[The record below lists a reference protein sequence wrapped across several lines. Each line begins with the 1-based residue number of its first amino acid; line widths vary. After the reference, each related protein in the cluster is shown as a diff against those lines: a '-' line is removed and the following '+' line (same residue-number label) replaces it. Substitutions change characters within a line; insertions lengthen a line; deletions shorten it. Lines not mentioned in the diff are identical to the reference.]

1 MARTE
6 NFGLPW
12 ESGYGDVQARQ
23 HGDTIYISGQVAN
36 NRRTTDGANMADQM
50 RQAYANIGELLT
62 RFGATFDNVVE
73 EVLYVTGHDTAHEQ
87 RVQRVVGETVEPQH
101 PPLVVHTGGVQDHP
115 RTRVPPH
122 HPPCQVV
129 HAVSIA
135 REILPAGRFPPD
147 RGPLRCPAWTKRARS
162 PSSGGDLS

>member
-1 MARTE
+1 MPNVARTE

-73 EVLYVTGHDTAHEQ
+73 EVLYVTDFEAAFEAAGPVRRAAYGRDD
-87 RVQRVVGETVEPQH
+87 PQVTST
-101 PPLVVHTGGVQDHP
+101 LIGV
-115 RTRVPPH
+115 TRVALPGH
-122 HPPCQVV
+122 LIEIKVV
-129 HAVSIA
+129 A
-135 REILPAGRFPPD
+135 RV
-147 RGPLRCPAWTKRARS
+147 
-162 PSSGGDLS
+162 